1 METSESAASTPLQ
14 SPANTT
20 ITTTTTT
27 TTTAPDGT
35 NRDSMV
41 TVPLSDVQ
49 SNSEHT
55 QSDWRSLDIPVTPTD
70 PNALKSDPAGGSST
84 RSPSSERNDTGDE
97 AEGDVDWAQLD
108 KTEEQEPRGEGS
120 DEVCCSIFT
129 TSDAG

>member
-1 METSESAASTPLQ
+1 
-14 SPANTT
+14 
-20 ITTTTTT
+20 
-27 TTTAPDGT
+27 
-35 NRDSMV
+35 MV

-55 QSDWRSLDIPVTPTD
+55 QSDWRSLDIPVTPTGQ
-70 PNALKSDPAGGSST
+70 NALKSDPRGGSST

-120 DEVCCSIFT
+120 DEVCY
-129 TSDAG
+129 

>member
-20 ITTTTTT
+20 ITTTT

-120 DEVCCSIFT
+120 DEVCCSIVT
-129 TSDAG
+129 VTLDAG

>member
-20 ITTTTTT
+20 ITTTTT